1 MTDNWD
7 DSEDEW
13 DASDDELDARLGLN
27 KLSTNDAAFDEEED
41 LAVKEKS
48 LAEKANLSDLKKKGT
63 ALQAKKREEQ
73 ERAEEEELARKT
85 MEMEAEMEANMTPE
99 ELKALKQKQVEDA
112 DHALTDDLFGGV
124 DSGPSVKVAAADDTV
139 VLVDLKDHLKHARK
153 VSTAIKKHG
162 KIHLASAFLKE
173 TIDQLKDLL
182 DDDAITDIIKT
193 CNVIKNEKV
202 IASKRKVK
210 GQAQKA
216 KKDKK
221 AEEKAKKLQQELY
234 GENDQYDEYDN
245 IGADYEDAFF

>member
-41 LAVKEKS
+41 LAVKEKA

-63 ALQAKKREEQ
+63 ALQEKKREEQ

-153 VSTAIKKHG
+153 VSTAIKVRLAQFCTSFYGMLHG
-162 KIHLASAFLKE
+162 NVNHLLIFYKMAILTTTFCLVEE
-173 TIDQLKDLL
+173 TWKDSLGVCL
-182 DDDAITDIIKT
+182 FEGND
-193 CNVIKNEKV
+193 
-202 IASKRKVK
+202 RP
-210 GQAQKA
+210 AQ
-216 KKDKK
+216 
-221 AEEKAKKLQQELY
+221 
-234 GENDQYDEYDN
+234 GF
-245 IGADYEDAFF
+245 IGR

>member
-41 LAVKEKS
+41 LAVKEKA

-153 VSTAIKKHG
+153 VSTAIKVRLAQFCTSFYGMLHG
-162 KIHLASAFLKE
+162 NVNHLLISLQHGD
-173 TIDQLKDLL
+173 TYHYLL
-182 DDDAITDIIKT
+182 PCRRNMERFTW
-193 CNVIKNEKV
+193 
-202 IASKRKVK
+202 R
-210 GQAQKA
+210 
-216 KKDKK
+216 
-221 AEEKAKKLQQELY
+221 LP
-234 GENDQYDEYDN
+234 
-245 IGADYEDAFF
+245 F